1 VENKKNTVRLNFSS
15 KSFGLFAI
23 ASVTSLPLLNLTG
36 DIQDFRLLLGLGLA
50 VTALTGFLIFFIY
63 LVTQTFT
70 QKLSDSQNNKVMVSF
85 IAVIGLIK
93 GYFSYIGLGLLDFPE
108 YAELPN
114 RLLTSTSSTLLWLTL
129 ATYLD
134 SMHEKF
140 KNEFDA
146 FLRNSFNTLSKVE
159 PAQLRKI
166 PPALAPEIKA
176 IELQIQKS
184 LSHVYQSVVTP
195 EILLSVSQQLRDCI
209 ETSIRPLSHRLWLQ
223 DGNVYPRISLRA
235 LVREGLNRQDFS
247 VYSAIS
253 FLALLSSFNLSTSIG
268 VPRALLAIFI
278 TFAITSGYFLFQRK
292 CIPNISMKST
302 AAKVLNLL
310 APGLALSGVFYLINT
325 YIFLDDF
332 GFLNLFL
339 LPISF
344 TVFLL
349 ASTIRVVREDQSRFF
364 SQLKLDIDSRVP
376 EQVNSQDQQSGKEV
390 AAFLHNSVQSEL
402 LALSYQLE
410 ELSKNPDS
418 KEARVTLERLA
429 SSLTAQI
436 GKNFENF
443 NEKPTERLSTLVS
456 AWSGIALVEYA
467 SDPDVLSGFSR
478 AHDVVQV
485 IEESIT
491 NAVRT
496 ASATIIQISWER
508 TGSLNLRVE
517 VKDNG
522 HVDHIGAS
530 GLGTQWLDEIA
541 YGRWSRETIEGQTTL
556 VVNFSE

>member
-1 VENKKNTVRLNFSS
+1 MQNKENTVRLNFSS
-15 KSFGLFAI
+15 KSFGLFTI
-23 ASVTSLPLLNLTG
+23 ASVTSLPLLNLRG
-36 DIQDFRLLLGLGLA
+36 DGQDFQLLLGLGLA
-50 VTALTGFLIFFIY
+50 VTALTGFLIFLIN
-63 LVTQTFT
+63 LVTQTFR
-70 QKLSDSQNNKVMVSF
+70 QNLSDSQNNKVMVLL
-85 IAVIGLIK
+85 IAVIGLIR

-108 YAELPN
+108 YAELPI
-114 RLLTSTSSTLLWLTL
+114 RLATSTSSTLLWLTL
-129 ATYLD
+129 AIYLV

-140 KNEFDA
+140 KNDFDS
-146 FLRNSFNTLSKVE
+146 FIRTSFNTLSKVE

-166 PPALAPEIKA
+166 PAALAPEIKA
-176 IELQIQKS
+176 IEVQIQKS
-184 LSHVYQSVVTP
+184 LSHMYQSVVTP

-223 DGNVYPRISLRA
+223 DGKVYPRVSLRA
-235 LVREGLNRQDFS
+235 LLREGLSRQDFS
-247 VYSAIS
+247 IYSAVS
-253 FLALLSSFNLSTSIG
+253 FLALLSSFNLSSSIG
-268 VPRALLAIFI
+268 VPRASLAILI
-278 TFAITSGYFLFQRK
+278 TFAITSGYFLIQRK
-292 CIPNISMKST
+292 YVPNISMASKT
-302 AAKVLNLL
+302 IKILNLS
-310 APGLALSGVFYLINT
+310 APGLALSGVFYLLNT

-364 SQLKLDIDSRVP
+364 SQLKLDIDSRIA
-376 EQVNSQDQQSGKEV
+376 EQVNNQDQQSGKEV

-418 KEARVTLERLA
+418 NEAKVTLERLA

-443 NEKPTERLSTLVS
+443 NEKPTERLSTLAS

-467 SDPDVLSGFSR
+467 SDLDVLLGFSR

-496 ASATIIQISWER
+496 ANATVIRISWER

-541 YGRWSRETIEGQTTL
+541 YGRWSRETIDGQTTL

>member
-1 VENKKNTVRLNFSS
+1 MENKKNTVRLNFSS

-376 EQVNSQDQQSGKEV
+376 EKVSNQDQQSGKEV

-418 KEARVTLERLA
+418 KEAKVALERLA

-541 YGRWSRETIEGQTTL
+541 YGRWSRETIDGQTTL

>member
-1 VENKKNTVRLNFSS
+1 MENKKNTVRLNFSS

-36 DIQDFRLLLGLGLA
+36 DGQDFRLLLGLGLA
-50 VTALTGFLIFFIY
+50 VTALTGFLVFLID
-63 LVTQTFT
+63 LVTQTFR
-70 QKLSDSQNNKVMVSF
+70 QNLSDSQNNKVMVLL
-85 IAVIGLIK
+85 IAIVGLIR

-108 YAELPN
+108 YAELPI
-114 RLLTSTSSTLLWLTL
+114 RLVTSTSSTLLWLTL
-129 ATYLD
+129 AIYLV

-140 KNEFDA
+140 KNEFDS
-146 FLRNSFNTLSKVE
+146 FIRTSFNTLSKVE

-166 PPALAPEIKA
+166 PSALAPEIKA
-176 IELQIQKS
+176 IELQIQTS
-184 LSHVYQSVVTP
+184 LSHVYQSIVTP
-195 EILLSVSQQLRDCI
+195 EIMLSVSQQLRDCI

-223 DGNVYPRISLRA
+223 DGKIYPRISLRA
-235 LVREGLNRQDFS
+235 LLREGLNRQDFS
-247 VYSAIS
+247 IYSAVS
-253 FLALLSSFNLSTSIG
+253 FLALLSSFNLSSSIG
-268 VPRALLAIFI
+268 VPRASLAILI
-278 TFAITSGYFLFQRK
+278 TFAITSGYFLVQRK
-292 CIPNISMKST
+292 YVPNISMKSKT
-302 AAKVLNLL
+302 LKVLNLS
-310 APGLALSGVFYLINT
+310 APGLALSGVFYLLNT
-325 YIFLDDF
+325 YIFSDDL

-364 SQLKLDIDSRVP
+364 TQLKLDIDSRVP
-376 EQVNSQDQQSGKEV
+376 EQVDNQDQQSRKEV

-418 KEARVTLERLA
+418 KEAKVTLERLA

-467 SDPDVLSGFSR
+467 SDLDVLSGFSG

-496 ASATIIQISWER
+496 ANATVIRISWER
-508 TGSLNLRVE
+508 TRSLNLRVE

>member
-1 VENKKNTVRLNFSS
+1 MESKKNIVRLNFSS

-23 ASVTSLPLLNLTG
+23 ASVTSLPLLNLRG
-36 DIQDFRLLLGLGLA
+36 DGQDFQLLLGLGLA
-50 VTALTGFLIFFIY
+50 VTALTGFLIFLID
-63 LVTQTFT
+63 LVTQTSR
-70 QKLSDSQNNKVMVSF
+70 QKLSDSQNNKVMVLL
-85 IAVIGLIK
+85 IAVIGLIR

-108 YAELPN
+108 YAKLPI
-114 RLLTSTSSTLLWLTL
+114 RLVTSTSSTLLWLTL
-129 ATYLD
+129 AIYLV
-134 SMHEKF
+134 SMHEAF
-140 KNEFDA
+140 KIEFDA
-146 FLRNSFNTLSKVE
+146 FIRTSLASLSKVE
-159 PAQLRKI
+159 PTQLRKI
-166 PPALAPEIKA
+166 PTALAPEIKA

-184 LSHVYQSVVTP
+184 LSHMYQSVVTP

-223 DGNVYPRISLRA
+223 DGKVYPRISLGA

-247 VYSAIS
+247 VISAVS
-253 FLALLSSFNLSTSIG
+253 FLALLSSFNLSSLIG
-268 VPRALLAIFI
+268 VPRASLAIFI
-278 TFAITSGYFLFQRK
+278 TFVITSGYFLFQRK
-292 CIPNISMKST
+292 YVPNMRMKSNT
-302 AAKVLNLL
+302 VKILNLS
-310 APGLALSGVFYLINT
+310 APGLVLGGVFYLLNT
-325 YIFLDDF
+325 FIFSDDL
-332 GFLNLFL
+332 GFLNLIL

-349 ASTIRVVREDQSRFF
+349 ASTIRIVKEDQSLFF

-376 EQVNSQDQQSGKEV
+376 EQVNNQDQQSGKGV

-418 KEARVTLERLA
+418 KEAKATLERLA

-436 GKNFENF
+436 GKNFEDF

-456 AWSGIALVEYA
+456 AWSGIALIEFR
-467 SDPDVLSGFSR
+467 SDPGVLSGFNR

-491 NAVRT
+491 NAVR
-496 ASATIIQISWER
+496 AANATIIQISWER
-508 TGSLNLRVE
+508 TGSLNLRLE

-522 HVDHIGAS
+522 HVDHFGAT

-541 YGRWSRETIEGQTTL
+541 YGRWSRKPIDGQTTL
-556 VVNFSE
+556 VVNFSA

>member
-1 VENKKNTVRLNFSS
+1 MENKKNTVRLNFSS

-36 DIQDFRLLLGLGLA
+36 DIQNFRLLLGLGLA
-50 VTALTGFLIFFIY
+50 VTALTGFLIFLFD
-63 LVTQTFT
+63 LVTQSFR
-70 QKLSDSQNNKVMVSF
+70 QKLSDSQNNKIMVLL
-85 IAVIGLIK
+85 IAVIGLIR

-108 YAELPN
+108 YAELPI
-114 RLLTSTSSTLLWLTL
+114 RLVTSTSSTLLWLTL
-129 ATYLD
+129 AIYLV
-134 SMHEKF
+134 SMHEAF
-140 KNEFDA
+140 KSEFDA
-146 FLRNSFNTLSKVE
+146 FIRTSFTSLSKAE
-159 PAQLRKI
+159 PTQLRKI
-166 PPALAPEIKA
+166 PTALAPEIKA

-184 LSHVYQSVVTP
+184 LSHMYQSVVTP

-223 DGNVYPRISLRA
+223 DGKVYPRISLGA

-247 VYSAIS
+247 IISAVA
-253 FLALLSSFNLSTSIG
+253 FLALLSSFNLSSLIG
-268 VPRALLAIFI
+268 VPRASLAIFI
-278 TFAITSGYFLFQRK
+278 TFVITSGYFLIQRK
-292 CIPNISMKST
+292 YVPNMRMKSNT
-302 AAKVLNLL
+302 VKILNLS
-310 APGLALSGVFYLINT
+310 APGLVLGGVFYLLNT
-325 YIFLDDF
+325 LIFSDDL
-332 GFLNLFL
+332 GFLNLIL

-344 TVFLL
+344 TVFLF
-349 ASTIRVVREDQSRFF
+349 ASTIRIVKKDQTLFF

-376 EQVNSQDQQSGKEV
+376 EQVNNHDQQSGKEV

-418 KEARVTLERLA
+418 KEAKATLERLA

-436 GKNFENF
+436 GKNFEDF
-443 NEKPTERLSTLVS
+443 NEKPTERLSTLVL
-456 AWSGIALVEYA
+456 AWSGIALIEFT
-467 SDPDVLSGFSR
+467 SDPGVLSGFNR

-496 ASATIIQISWER
+496 ANATIIQISWER
-508 TGSLNLRVE
+508 TGSLNLRLE
-517 VKDNG
+517 VKNNG
-522 HVDHIGAS
+522 HVDHFGAT

-541 YGRWSRETIEGQTTL
+541 YGRWSRETIDGQTTL

>member
-1 VENKKNTVRLNFSS
+1 MENKKNTVRLNFSS

-36 DIQDFRLLLGLGLA
+36 DIQNFRLLLGLGLA
-50 VTALTGFLIFFIY
+50 VTALTGFLIFLFD
-63 LVTQTFT
+63 LVTQSFR
-70 QKLSDSQNNKVMVSF
+70 QKLSDSQNNKIMVLL
-85 IAVIGLIK
+85 IAVIGLIR

-108 YAELPN
+108 YAKLPI
-114 RLLTSTSSTLLWLTL
+114 RLVTSTSSTLLWLTL
-129 ATYLD
+129 AIYLV
-134 SMHEKF
+134 SMHEAF
-140 KNEFDA
+140 KSEFDA
-146 FLRNSFNTLSKVE
+146 FIRTSFTSLSKAE
-159 PAQLRKI
+159 PTQLRKI
-166 PPALAPEIKA
+166 PTALAPEIKA

-184 LSHVYQSVVTP
+184 LSHMYQSVVTP

-223 DGNVYPRISLRA
+223 DGKVYPKISLGA

-247 VYSAIS
+247 IISAVS
-253 FLALLSSFNLSTSIG
+253 FLALLSSFNLSSLIG
-268 VPRALLAIFI
+268 FPRASLAIFI
-278 TFAITSGYFLFQRK
+278 TFVITSVHFLIQRK
-292 CIPNISMKST
+292 YVPNIRMKSIT
-302 AAKVLNLL
+302 VKVLNLS
-310 APGLALSGVFYLINT
+310 APGLVLSGVFYLLNT
-325 YIFLDDF
+325 LIFSDDL
-332 GFLNLFL
+332 GFLNLIL

-349 ASTIRVVREDQSRFF
+349 ASTIRIVKEDQSHFF

-376 EQVNSQDQQSGKEV
+376 EQANNQDQQSGKEV

-418 KEARVTLERLA
+418 KEAKATLERLA

-436 GKNFENF
+436 GKNFEDF

-456 AWSGIALVEYA
+456 AWSGIALIEFT
-467 SDPDVLSGFSR
+467 SDPDVLSGFKR

-496 ASATIIQISWER
+496 ANATVIRISWER

-517 VKDNG
+517 VKNNG
-522 HVDHIGAS
+522 HVDHIGAT

-541 YGRWSRETIEGQTTL
+541 YGRWSRETIDGQTTL
-556 VVNFSE
+556 VVNFSA